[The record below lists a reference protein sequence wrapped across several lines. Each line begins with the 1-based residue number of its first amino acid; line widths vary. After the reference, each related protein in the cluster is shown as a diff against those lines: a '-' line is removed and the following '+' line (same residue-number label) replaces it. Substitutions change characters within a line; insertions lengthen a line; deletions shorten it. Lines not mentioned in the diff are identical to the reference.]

1 MLHGAP
7 LLGSRGVSGRLVVLF
22 WWVPAELEHTR
33 CELGYTSK
41 WLVKRL
47 LLLNASNCGHIRQH
61 CLSCGSFASDSAVPA
76 LSGAFSQLLSGRFQG
91 SAQYP
96 LVRWCH

>member
-7 LLGSRGVSGRLVVLF
+7 LLGSRGVSGRLVCFF
-22 WWVPAELEHTR
+22 WWVLVELEHTR
-33 CELGYTSK
+33 CELEYTSK

-47 LLLNASNCGHIRQH
+47 LLLNASNCGRIRQY
-61 CLSCGSFASDSAVPA
+61 CLSGGLFAPDSAVPA

-91 SAQYP
+91 SAQRT
-96 LVRWCH
+96 LVRWCR